1 MAGVTVRGER
11 GIAWG
16 DKQCQHFGFLL
27 TEDIR
32 DSREMFSDVPHS
44 SMDMS

>member
-11 GIAWG
+11 GTAWG
-16 DKQCQHFGFLL
+16 TNSAKSFGFLL

-32 DSREMFSDVPHS
+32 DSREMSSDMPHS